1 MEGGARCKREGR
13 TCMNIKKTKWY
24 VKPVESGG
32 KTFYQVRRIIC
43 RDGDTMATRTE
54 KRGGY
59 YENKADARRLARL
72 LNEEGDK
79 A

>member
-1 MEGGARCKREGR
+1 
-13 TCMNIKKTKWY
+13 MNIKKTKWY
-24 VKPVESGG
+24 VKPVTSAG

-43 RDGDTMATRTE
+43 KEGDPLATRSE

-59 YENKADARRLARL
+59 YENKAEAKRLARL
-72 LNEEGDK
+72 LNEEGEK